1 MEVILASQ
9 SPRRIEL
16 IRMLHIDAKAIP
28 SHIDEVLDESLSHEE
43 AVMDLAYQKAID
55 VFKSHKEDL
64 VLGFDTLVIL
74 KDKIMG
80 KPKDEAEA
88 KQFLRELSGQTHKV
102 ITGCAMIKKGRSK
115 SFYSSAYVHFYE
127 MSDQDIDEYI
137 ATNEP
142 FDKAGAYGIQGYGSK
157 YIESIT
163 GDYYAIVGFPISRI
177 HREIKDML

>member
-1 MEVILASQ
+1 MNVILASQ

-16 IRMLHIDAKAIP
+16 IRMLDIDALAIP
-28 SHIDEVLDESLSHEE
+28 SQIDEVLDESLNHEE

-55 VFKSHKEDL
+55 VFQNHKDDL

-80 KPKDEAEA
+80 KPRNKEEA
-88 KQFLRELSGQTHKV
+88 KRFLRELSGNTHKV
-102 ITGCAMIKKGRSK
+102 ITGCAMIKKGCSK
-115 SFYSSAYVHFYE
+115 SFYSSAYVHFYD
-127 MSDQDIDEYI
+127 MTDQEIDDYI
-137 ATNEP
+137 RTNEP

-177 HREIKDML
+177 YREIKDML